1 MTTTIDT
8 ATTLG
13 DLVTEHPDLAR
24 ELDRRGIDYCCG
36 GHRTL
41 HEASRGAGLDPAAV
55 AGELAAA
62 TATAGDG
69 EAEWASMGA
78 AELVDHILATH
89 HRYLWDELPR
99 LSELA
104 GRVAQVHGAH
114 HPELGE
120 VRALV
125 DELRADLEQHM
136 AKEEQVLF
144 PRIRELATT
153 GTMTAFHGGSL
164 ASPISVMLLE
174 HARAGALLARLR
186 AVTRGYRVP
195 SDGCASY
202 RACYDGLAALEADTH
217 LHVHKENNVL
227 FPEVVRLEQGSED
240 GRSVTS
246 PAAAHRR

>member
-24 ELDRRGIDYCCG
+24 ELDRRGLDYCCG

-41 HEASRGAGLDPAAV
+41 DEAARAGGLDPAVV

-62 TATAGDG
+62 TTAAGDG
-69 EAEWASMGA
+69 EAGWASMGA
-78 AELVDHILATH
+78 AELVDHIVATH
-89 HRYLWDELPR
+89 HRYLWGELPR
-99 LSELA
+99 LAELA
-104 GRVAQVHGAH
+104 GKIAGVHGAH
-114 HPELGE
+114 HPELGA

-144 PRIRELATT
+144 PRIRELAAT
-153 GTMTAFHGGSL
+153 GTMTAFHCGSL
-164 ASPISVMLLE
+164 ASPISVMLIE
-174 HARAGALLARLR
+174 HDRAGGLLERLR
-186 AVTRGYRVP
+186 AATGGYRVP

-202 RACYDGLAALEADTH
+202 RACYDGLAALEADIH

-227 FPEVVRLEQGSED
+227 FPEVVRLED
-240 GRSVTS
+240 ARHARP
-246 PAAAHRR
+246 PAGAQR

>member
-1 MTTTIDT
+1 MTTTIDI

-13 DLVTEHPDLAR
+13 DLVTEHPGLAG
-24 ELDRRGIDYCCG
+24 ELDRRGLDYCCG
-36 GHRTL
+36 GHRSL
-41 HEASRGAGLDPAAV
+41 DEAARTAGLDPAAL

-62 TATAGDG
+62 TAAGGDG
-69 EAEWASMGA
+69 EPDWARLGA
-78 AELVDHILATH
+78 AELVGHIVATH

-104 GRVAQVHGAH
+104 GKIAQVHGAH

-125 DELRADLEQHM
+125 DELRTDLEQHM

-153 GTMTAFHGGSL
+153 GTMTAFHCGSL
-164 ASPISVMLLE
+164 ASPISVMLVE
-174 HARAGALLARLR
+174 HDRAGALLARLR
-186 AVTRGYRVP
+186 AVTGGYRAP

-227 FPEVVRLEQGSED
+227 FPEVVRLEDARTVEP
-240 GRSVTS
+240 
-246 PAAAHRR
+246 PAGTPR

>member
-8 ATTLG
+8 TTTLG

-24 ELDRRGIDYCCG
+24 ELDRRGLDYCCG

-41 HEASRGAGLDPAAV
+41 DEAARAAGLDPVVV
-55 AGELAAA
+55 AGELEAA
-62 TATAGDG
+62 TTAAGDG
-69 EAEWASMGA
+69 EAGWASMGA
-78 AELVDHILATH
+78 AELVDHIVATH

-104 GRVAQVHGAH
+104 GKIAQVHGAH
-114 HPELGE
+114 HPELRE
-120 VRALV
+120 VRAVV

-153 GTMTAFHGGSL
+153 GTMTAFHCGSL
-164 ASPISVMLLE
+164 ASPISVMLIE
-174 HARAGALLARLR
+174 HDRAGALLARLR
-186 AVTRGYRVP
+186 AVSAGYRVP

-202 RACYDGLAALEADTH
+202 QACYDGLAALEADTH

-227 FPEVVRLEQGSED
+227 FPEVVRLED
-240 GRSVTS
+240 AR
-246 PAAAHRR
+246 PAGPPAGAQR

>member
-24 ELDRRGIDYCCG
+24 ELDRRGLDYCCG

-41 HEASRGAGLDPAAV
+41 DEAARAGGLDPAVVAV
-55 AGELAAA
+55 ELAAA
-62 TATAGDG
+62 TTAGGDG
-69 EAEWASMGA
+69 EAGWASKGA
-78 AELVDHILATH
+78 AELVDHIVATH
-89 HRYLWDELPR
+89 HRYLWGELPR

-104 GRVAQVHGAH
+104 GKIAGVHGAH

-153 GTMTAFHGGSL
+153 GTMTAFHCGSL
-164 ASPISVMLLE
+164 ASPISIMLIEHDRAGGLLE
-174 HARAGALLARLR
+174 RLR
-186 AVTRGYRVP
+186 AATGGYRVP

-227 FPEVVRLEQGSED
+227 FPEVVRLED
-240 GRSVTS
+240 AR
-246 PAAAHRR
+246 PARPPAGAQR